1 LLNGEGPNYAS
12 AQVGLLALSQRLDTF
27 RREVARWIEQCIF
40 KPVAEWNGFIV
51 EGDRGQDEIVYPK
64 ISFEDLQLRDNTGL
78 LQNLVQANTNGVVS
92 NTTLIE
98 AFGFD
103 PDQEIERLRYEQGAN
118 FMNESNFGNN
128 QFSLEFSSGPVS
140 GQGFGAQQPAAPGEM
155 APGGIPPTAPG
166 MAPMAEDKDQ
176 NYRLASS
183 IINEIYQEKI
193 NLYHDQNN
201 IRTASKRIKS
211 AAHEGFLMS
220 MSPVTGRGTLGPLP
234 EEYDGFYGTINTPIF
249 GGYES
254 IALNYEA
261 EKEIFA
267 AENSEYDALR
277 QVVAKIKERPQAK
290 MFTSLEKL
298 LYGLLLSINMPFP
311 LYAQYAAGPSMDYQ
325 LDSAIPSLKIGFE
338 ADGEIWHNN
347 VDKIAKDKRR
357 DTELA
362 ANGWIILR
370 FTDRELKDHPQDC
383 LNVILKAMK
392 KRSGI
397 SSQGKTFL

>member
-1 LLNGEGPNYAS
+1 
-12 AQVGLLALSQRLDTF
+12 
-27 RREVARWIEQCIF
+27 
-40 KPVAEWNGFIV
+40 
-51 EGDRGQDEIVYPK
+51 
-64 ISFEDLQLRDNTGL
+64 
-78 LQNLVQANTNGVVS
+78 
-92 NTTLIE
+92 
-98 AFGFD
+98 
-103 PDQEIERLRYEQGAN
+103 
-118 FMNESNFGNN
+118 M
-128 QFSLEFSSGPVS
+128 
-140 GQGFGAQQPAAPGEM
+140 
-155 APGGIPPTAPG
+155 
-166 MAPMAEDKDQ
+166 
-176 NYRLASS
+176 
-183 IINEIYQEKI
+183 
-193 NLYHDQNN
+193 YHDQNN